1 MHRGTLLTLLLTG
14 IAQGTLCVA
23 RESMGFQW
31 VREHDI
37 QVITP
42 ISIIVKSDDDLPPGH
57 IAPLESIGGN
67 PSDLEVA
74 TTVGLEIGLWIFL
87 LATFG
92 IAGIWFILSEISYLV
107 GW

>member
-1 MHRGTLLTLLLTG
+1 M
-14 IAQGTLCVA
+14 
-23 RESMGFQW
+23 
-31 VREHDI
+31 HDI

-67 PSDLEVA
+67 PSDLDVAVEV
-74 TTVGLEIGLWIFL
+74 GIEIGWWILL

-92 IAGIWFILSEISYLV
+92 IAGVWYILSDISYLT
-107 GW
+107 GWL

>member
-1 MHRGTLLTLLLTG
+1 M
-14 IAQGTLCVA
+14 
-23 RESMGFQW
+23 
-31 VREHDI
+31 HDI
-37 QVITP
+37 QDITP

-74 TTVGLEIGLWIFL
+74 GQVGLEFGWWIFL

-92 IAGIWFILSEISYLV
+92 IAGVWYILSDISYLT
-107 GW
+107 GWL